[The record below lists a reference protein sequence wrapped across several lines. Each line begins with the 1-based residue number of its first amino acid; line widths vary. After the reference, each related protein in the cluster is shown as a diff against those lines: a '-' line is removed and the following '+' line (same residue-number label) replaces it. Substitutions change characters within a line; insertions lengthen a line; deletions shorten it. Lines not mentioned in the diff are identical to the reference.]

1 VAKELKLD
9 KSLYLQKVY
18 TQTVDISL
26 HGNLQLTLNYAV
38 SLAFVLCI
46 KMACFMTRLETLWIA
61 DCVICMLYVVN
72 VHALLLRRAVNLLRR

>member
-1 VAKELKLD
+1 LPAVAKELKLD

-38 SLAFVLCI
+38 SLAFCVMYQNGL
-46 KMACFMTRLETLWIA
+46 FYDET
-61 DCVICMLYVVN
+61 
-72 VHALLLRRAVNLLRR
+72 